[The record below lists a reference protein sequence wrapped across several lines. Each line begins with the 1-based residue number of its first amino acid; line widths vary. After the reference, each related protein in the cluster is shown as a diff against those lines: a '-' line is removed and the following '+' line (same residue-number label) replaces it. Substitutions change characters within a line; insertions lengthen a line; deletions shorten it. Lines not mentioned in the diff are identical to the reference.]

1 LAQSYRFGPA
11 ELRPAERQLLVEGRP
26 AHIGARAFDVLVAL
40 VDRRDR
46 VVTKDELLDLAWP
59 GLVVEENNLH
69 VQISALRKV
78 LGAQAVS
85 TIAGR
90 GFRFMPEVHV
100 VDAPAGP
107 TTVRVHN
114 LPAQL
119 NSFVGREAEIA
130 QLLQMFERSRLV
142 TITGSG
148 GTGKTRLSLQAAREI
163 HGRFQDGVWLVEL
176 AALSD
181 PERVALAA
189 AAVLGVKEE
198 AGRPLNDTIA
208 RYVRDRSIL
217 LVIDNCEHLIQAS
230 AELAKRLLEAS
241 EGLCILASSREALR
255 ITGEALF
262 PLPSLAAND
271 SAKLFVDRASAVHPG
286 FRTNGASGAAVAEIC
301 RRLDGIPLAIE
312 LAAARVNSLPV
323 EQIAARLSDSLDVLR
338 GGDRTHL
345 TRQQTLRASID
356 WSYDLL
362 SIPERELMRRLSVF
376 AGSWGSEGARAV
388 AAGGDVQSHDVLD
401 LLSRL
406 VEKSLVA
413 KDSGHG
419 RYRLLDTVRQYARE
433 LLKSSGEEDGIR
445 GQHLDYYIEF
455 LEQARGKLSSPDHA
469 MWMTRLDLE
478 TENILVAHAWCDHVP
493 GGAQMGLKL
502 SRGFKTYAINR
513 GLLTVGYRVI
523 SEVLARPKAA
533 ARDELRS
540 RALFDV
546 GQLAFFM
553 GRYPEAQRHLEES
566 LAIAREL
573 GNKVRIAAAL
583 QPLGMAYQGQ
593 GMTDQGLATLE
604 EALALAREIG
614 RRHDIGAALAGL
626 GSFQRMQGKLDTA
639 ERLYRDSMEILIEVG
654 DPFSHALIILNL
666 AILAILRGQP
676 AEARSM
682 LLKAM
687 AASESL
693 GQQRLGLATLEVCSG
708 FAASCGEYERAARF
722 YGVAEAQN
730 SSTGLHRDPADEAF
744 LAPLIA
750 KARDELGP
758 RYRVAE
764 DAGRALAYSQAI
776 SDARAWLSE

>member
-1 LAQSYRFGPA
+1 MAQSYRFGPA

-40 VDRRDR
+40 VARRDR

-69 VQISALRKV
+69 VQISTLRKL

-90 GFRFMPEVHV
+90 GFRFMPDVEV
-100 VDAPAGP
+100 VDAPSGP
-107 TTVRVHN
+107 ATVRVHN

-119 NSFVGREAEIA
+119 DSFVGREDEIA

-163 HGRFQDGVWLVEL
+163 QDRFPDGVWLVEL

-189 AAVLGVKEE
+189 AATLGVKED
-198 AGRPLNDTIA
+198 AGRPVIDTIA
-208 RYVRDRSIL
+208 RYIRDRRLL

-241 EGLCILASSREALR
+241 EGLHILASSREALR
-255 ITGEALF
+255 ITGEAIF
-262 PLPSLAAND
+262 PLPTLAAND
-271 SAKLFVDRASAVHPG
+271 SEKLFVDRASAVHPG
-286 FRTNGASGAAVAEIC
+286 FRAEGASGAAVAEIC

-312 LAAARVNSLPV
+312 LAAARVNALPV
-323 EQIAARLSDSLDVLR
+323 EQIAARLSDSLDVLK

-362 SIPERELMRRLSVF
+362 SIPERELLRRLSVF
-376 AGSWGSEGARAV
+376 AGSWGPEGAQAV
-388 AAGGDVQSHDVLD
+388 GAGGDVEADEVMELHSH
-401 LLSRL
+401 L

-413 KDSGHG
+413 KDGSQG

-433 LLKSSGEEDGIR
+433 LLKSSGEEDDVR
-445 GQHLDYYIEF
+445 NQHLGYYIGV
-455 LEQARGKLSSPDHA
+455 LDRARGKLSSPDHA
-469 MWMTRLDLE
+469 LWMALLDLE
-478 TENILVAHAWCDHVP
+478 TENILAAHAWCDHAP
-493 GGAQMGLKL
+493 GGAEMGLKL
-502 SRGFKTYAINR
+502 SRGIKTYAINR
-513 GLLTVGYRVI
+513 GLLTVGHRVI

-533 ARDELRS
+533 ARNELRS

-573 GNKVRIAAAL
+573 KNKVRIAAVL

-593 GMTDQGLATLE
+593 GMKEQALATLE
-604 EALALAREIG
+604 EALALAREVGG
-614 RRHDIGAALAGL
+614 RRDIGAALAGL
-626 GSFQRMQGKLDTA
+626 GSFQRTQGALDIA
-639 ERLYRDSMEILIEVG
+639 ERLYLDSMEILLEVG
-654 DPFSHALIILNL
+654 DHFSHALIVLNL
-666 AILAILRGQP
+666 AILAIMRGQK
-676 AEARSM
+676 AEARRL

-708 FAASCGEYERAARF
+708 FAAACGEYERATRF

-744 LAPLIA
+744 LVPLIA
-750 KARDELGP
+750 KAREELGP
-758 RYRVAE
+758 RYRVIE
-764 DAGRALAYSQAI
+764 EIGRAQPYSQAI
-776 SDARAWLSE
+776 SDARAWLSS